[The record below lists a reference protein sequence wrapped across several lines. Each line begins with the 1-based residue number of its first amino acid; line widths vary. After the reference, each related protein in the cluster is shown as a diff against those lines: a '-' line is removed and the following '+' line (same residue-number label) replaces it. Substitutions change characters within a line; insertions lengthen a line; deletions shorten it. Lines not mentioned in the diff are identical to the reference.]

1 MQQIIE
7 TDSYADALREVLSI
21 DESLYVVCS
30 KRERERL
37 LLDLKGYSITFF
49 HGYSPNP
56 KYEEIME
63 GVELFK
69 QGEYETIVALG
80 GGSAL
85 DVAKCIKLFQEASKE
100 DFLNN
105 KFVENRTRLI
115 AIPTTAGTGSESTAI
130 AVIYYEGEKYSVAH
144 VSALPR
150 IAILDGGLLQTLPE
164 YHKKSAMADALCQ
177 AIESYWSK
185 GATAESKHYAEESIS
200 LILEYGEK
208 YLSGTKEG
216 AVKILK
222 AANYSGKAIHIS
234 RTTAAHAMSYKLTTR
249 YGISHGHAVA
259 LCMQYCWKNLL
270 QHATTQEGLSACL
283 CELAKVMG
291 CDSIESSVHLY
302 EKLYASWNFPTIEIP
317 MEDMKLLVSSV
328 NVERLGNHPVALTE
342 EDLSAIYTK
351 IRLHQ
356 S

>member
-7 TDSYADALREVLSI
+7 TLSYGDTLREVLPAK
-21 DESLYVVCS
+21 EPLYVVCS
-30 KRERERL
+30 KRERERIL
-37 LLDLKGYSITFF
+37 TDLKDYSITFF

-63 GVELFK
+63 GVKLFK

-85 DVAKCIKLFQEASKE
+85 DVAKCIKLFQGASKE
-100 DFLNN
+100 DFLSNTYQDNN
-105 KFVENRTRLI
+105 IRLI

-144 VSALPR
+144 ASALPKV
-150 IAILDGGLLQTLPE
+150 AILDPGLLETLPE

-177 AIESYWSK
+177 AIESYWSR
-185 GATAESKHYAEESIS
+185 GATAESQSYAEKCIS
-200 LILEYGEK
+200 LILEYGEQ
-208 YLSGTKEG
+208 YLKGTKKG
-216 AVKILK
+216 AAKILK

-259 LCMQYCWKNLL
+259 LCMQYCWKNLQTQATIKPQL
-270 QHATTQEGLSACL
+270 QECL
-283 CELAKVMG
+283 VSLARVMG
-291 CDSIESSVHLY
+291 CDSIESSIALY
-302 EKLYASWNFPTIEIP
+302 QKLYDAWEFPQIEIP
-317 MEDMKLLVSSV
+317 KEDMDILVSSV
-328 NVERLGNHPVALTE
+328 NVERLGNHPIALTE
-342 EDLSAIYTK
+342 EDLYAIYSE
-351 IRLHQ
+351 IRMH
-356 S
+356 

>member
-100 DFLNN
+100 DFLNIAEGGGQPN
-105 KFVENRTRLI
+105 ISQDKIKNQWMLI
-115 AIPTTAGTGSESTAI
+115 PS
-130 AVIYYEGEKYSVAH
+130 
-144 VSALPR
+144 L
-150 IAILDGGLLQTLPE
+150 
-164 YHKKSAMADALCQ
+164 
-177 AIESYWSK
+177 
-185 GATAESKHYAEESIS
+185 EEQQNIV
-200 LILEYGEK
+200 K
-208 YLSGTKEG
+208 YL
-216 AVKILK
+216 
-222 AANYSGKAIHIS
+222 
-234 RTTAAHAMSYKLTTR
+234 KL
-249 YGISHGHAVA
+249 
-259 LCMQYCWKNLL
+259 
-270 QHATTQEGLSACL
+270 ATTQ
-283 CELAKVMG
+283 
-291 CDSIESSVHLY
+291 
-302 EKLYASWNFPTIEIP
+302 FP
-317 MEDMKLLVSSV
+317 
-328 NVERLGNHPVALTE
+328 A
-342 EDLSAIYTK
+342 
-351 IRLHQ
+351 
-356 S
+356 